1 MKRKALL
8 LLVLTL
14 LALMAACAPAQAQD
28 EVSLPPVVDAQPE
41 TDGSAPVQIGMP
53 VPPADGE
60 PASNVPEMIAIE
72 LTAHTDEAFGYTF
85 DYPSAWM
92 LDGIV
97 LGSRAPGGYQIT
109 SWQHEPG
116 MISETLPDGTVINI
130 YVQLWDPKGDL
141 PAFIEQQSRVWDVP
155 EREVIFD
162 EAVTL
167 AGGKPAR
174 EFLVKTEGQGSY
186 TLFTTLGDNY
196 LVVSGTGDLE
206 AVRQVAWSLR

>member
-1 MKRKALL
+1 MKHKALYLL
-8 LLVLTL
+8 LLTL
-14 LALMAACAPAQAQD
+14 FALAACAPVRSD
-28 EVSLPPVVDAQPE
+28 VVDSLPPVADVEPAADE
-41 TDGSAPVQIGMP
+41 STPVEMGMP
-53 VPPADGE
+53 VPSVDGE

-72 LTAHTDEAFGYTF
+72 LATHTDETYGYIF

-97 LGSRAPGGYQIT
+97 FGSRAPGGYQIT

-116 MISETLPDGTVINI
+116 MISEVLPDGTVINI
-130 YVQLWDPKGDL
+130 IVQLWDPKRDL
-141 PAFIEQQSRVWDVP
+141 PAFIEQQSKVWDVP
-155 EREVIFD
+155 GREVIFD

-174 EFLVKTEGQGSY
+174 EFVVKTEGQGSY
-186 TLFTTLGDNY
+186 TLFTTLGENY

-206 AVRQVAWSLR
+206 AER